1 MGWLDLEAGAFNK
14 EVIGADLA
22 TLPAEITANISDE
35 SVGTCAE
42 QALEV
47 YGNHPYVYIFPVWL
61 RKRLIYAG
69 SEPVPNHTEKSDY
82 SQFSTNIKKKLCY
95 VSPGLQHLGSIKIF
109 TLVGCHN

>member
-47 YGNHPYVYIFPVWL
+47 YGNHPYVYIFSSMALKLINL
-61 RKRLIYAG
+61 RWIRTG
-69 SEPVPNHTEKSDY
+69 SKPY
-82 SQFSTNIKKKLCY
+82 
-95 VSPGLQHLGSIKIF
+95 
-109 TLVGCHN
+109 